1 METDQSLNHLTSENL
16 NPRAGNHLQPGSQQP
31 LTGASLGLHTAL
43 LVGAALVTLRV
54 RPVLEA
60 SRPKNRS
67 AAAAAFFF
75 VSTEGPGKAERHIL
89 RWQKA
94 ARHVGLVAPG
104 IPLRVL
110 SNLLA
115 FPGIFGLGSRKTAAL
130 AKVGRGE
137 GQRGFGRSSPARL
150 PFSTSVNKPL
160 CWAYAWQPQS
170 SPPA

>member
-67 AAAAAFFF
+67 AAAAAVFF
-75 VSTEGPGKAERHIL
+75 VSTEGPAKAERHIL

-110 SNLLA
+110 SNCWLSFWLSGWVHERR
-115 FPGIFGLGSRKTAAL
+115 PLWS
-130 AKVGRGE
+130 RGE